1 MATSTTTI
9 RVTVGTRD
17 RLAAQ
22 ARQRGVSVSALLTDL
37 AAQAERHAIFQAER
51 DAEQAEA
58 GDTAARD
65 EAQDWGD
72 ATGDGID

>member
-22 ARQRGVSVSALLTDL
+22 ARQRGVSVSTLLTDL

>member
-1 MATSTTTI
+1 MSTPTTTI

-37 AAQAERHAIFQAER
+37 AAQAERHAIFKAER

-58 GDTAARD
+58 GDAAVRD
-65 EAQDWGD
+65 EAREWDD
-72 ATGDGID
+72 ATDDGIA

>member
-1 MATSTTTI
+1 M
-9 RVTVGTRD
+9 TVGTRD

-37 AAQAERHAIFQAER
+37 AAQADRHAIFQAER
-51 DAEQAEA
+51 DAEQGEA

-65 EAQDWGD
+65 EARDWGD
-72 ATGDGID
+72 ATDDGIA

>member
-37 AAQAERHAIFQAER
+37 AAQAERHAIFKAER

-58 GDTAARD
+58 GDVGVRD
-65 EAQDWGD
+65 EARDWGA
-72 ATGDGID
+72 ATDDGIA

>member
-1 MATSTTTI
+1 M
-9 RVTVGTRD
+9 
-17 RLAAQ
+17 AAQ

-37 AAQAERHAIFQAER
+37 AAQAERHAIFKAER
-51 DAEQAEA
+51 DAEQAEV

-72 ATGDGID
+72 ATDDGIA

>member
-1 MATSTTTI
+1 MSTPTTTI

-37 AAQAERHAIFQAER
+37 AAQADRNAIFQAER
-51 DAEQAEA
+51 DAEQAES
-58 GDTAARD
+58 GDAAARD
-65 EAQDWGD
+65 EARDWGD

>member
-37 AAQAERHAIFQAER
+37 AAQAERHAIFKAER
-51 DAEQAEA
+51 DAELAEA
-58 GDTAARD
+58 GDIAARD

>member
-1 MATSTTTI
+1 MSTPTTTI

-22 ARQRGVSVSALLTDL
+22 ARERGVSISALLTDL
-37 AAQAERHAIFQAER
+37 AAQADRHAIFQAER
-51 DAEQAEA
+51 DAAKAEA
-58 GDTAARD
+58 GDIAARD
-65 EAQDWGD
+65 EAQDWGN

>member
-1 MATSTTTI
+1 M
-9 RVTVGTRD
+9 TVGTRD

-58 GDTAARD
+58 GDIAARD
-65 EAQDWGD
+65 EARDWGD
-72 ATGDGID
+72 ATDDGIA

>member
-1 MATSTTTI
+1 M
-9 RVTVGTRD
+9 
-17 RLAAQ
+17 AAQ

-37 AAQAERHAIFQAER
+37 AAQAERHAIFKAER

-58 GDTAARD
+58 GDATVRD

-72 ATGDGID
+72 TTDDGIA

>member
-1 MATSTTTI
+1 MSTPTTTI

-22 ARQRGVSVSALLTDL
+22 ARERGVSISALLTDL
-37 AAQAERHAIFQAER
+37 AAQADRHAIFRAER
-51 DAEQAEA
+51 DAEQTEA
-58 GDTAARD
+58 GDIAARD
-65 EAQDWGD
+65 EAQDWGN